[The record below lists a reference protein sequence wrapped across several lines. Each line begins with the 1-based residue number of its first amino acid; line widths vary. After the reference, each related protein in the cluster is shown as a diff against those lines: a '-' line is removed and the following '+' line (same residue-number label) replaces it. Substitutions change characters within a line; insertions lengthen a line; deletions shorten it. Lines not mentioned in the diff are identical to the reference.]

1 MYREHKTPPLMMTTR
16 VSERTEHRFKK
27 LKTNTTVTIAKNDLS
42 QAIAARLA
50 QSVERQAFNLVVRG
64 SSPRS
69 GAHFCYRFSVL
80 IFESFFGFEKMK
92 GYIN

>member
-69 GAHFCYRFSVL
+69 GDRFLVL